1 MPCRRDGE
9 RTRLVGQYESLLDS
23 IVENEAA
30 TAIIDITGVPTV
42 ERWSRSICSRL
53 LRRHA

>member
-53 LRRHA
+53 LRRHG